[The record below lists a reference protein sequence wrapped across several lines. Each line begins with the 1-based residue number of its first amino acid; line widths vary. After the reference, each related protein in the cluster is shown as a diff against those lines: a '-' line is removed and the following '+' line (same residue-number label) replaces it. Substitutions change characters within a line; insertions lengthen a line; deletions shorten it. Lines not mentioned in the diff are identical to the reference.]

1 MPRSEGSRAQQH
13 QLSDNGVVVSVF
25 SDWNPQVDIQAMAR
39 VHRIGQTKVVHV
51 YRLVTAGSVEECIVQ
66 RAQRKLFLDT
76 MVNRG
81 STMQAQLEDEKKQQL
96 QTTSGTGG
104 DAGTGKRARSSDEKR
119 DDGDESESDTAAA
132 AAAAA
137 AQEDNSDEDEAAA
150 KPGVAEDAEESEVS
164 RCCLVTKHRL
174 CVSGVWLQCCD
185 TPLYTSC
192 CAAIVSARVHC
203 T

>member
-1 MPRSEGSRAQQH
+1 
-13 QLSDNGVVVSVF
+13 VF

-96 QTTSGTGG
+96 PTASSTGG
-104 DAGTGKRARSSDEKR
+104 DAGISKRAGSSDEPKN
-119 DDGDESESDTAAA
+119 DGDEPESDRE
-132 AAAAA
+132 AA
-137 AQEDNSDEDEAAA
+137 AQDGNSDEDEAAV
-150 KPGVAEDAEESEVS
+150 KPDAAEDAEESEVS
-164 RCCLVTKHRL
+164 HCSFKSGCSPRCGG
-174 CVSGVWLQCCD
+174 GVCC
-185 TPLYTSC
+185 
-192 CAAIVSARVHC
+192 
-203 T
+203 